1 MYENNTFDN
10 TGSIVSVLMSI
21 FNSVYN
27 THIYFLKLPWNLEV
41 SGTDKA
47 LIGGYLYIVRL
58 A

>member
-10 TGSIVSVLMSI
+10 TGSIISVLISI
-21 FNSVYN
+21 FISVYN
-27 THIYFLKLPWNLEV
+27 AHIYFLKLPWNLEV
-41 SGTDKA
+41 SDTDNA